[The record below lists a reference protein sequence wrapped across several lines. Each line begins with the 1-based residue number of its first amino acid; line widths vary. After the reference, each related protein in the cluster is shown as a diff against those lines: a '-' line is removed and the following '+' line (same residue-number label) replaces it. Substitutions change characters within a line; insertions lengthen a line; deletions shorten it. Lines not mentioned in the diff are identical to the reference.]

1 MANSGHTLPSRLVHE
16 GDASFLIGHP
26 LHVVMSPWWFSV
38 TVDGRTLSSR
48 LVHEC
53 NASFLFGHLCR
64 ACLLALLG
72 VALGFSMVVL

>member
-38 TVDGRTLSSR
+38 NVDGRTLSSR
-48 LVHEC
+48 HVHGC
-53 NASFLFGHLCR
+53 NASFLVGHLCR
-64 ACLLALLG
+64 DCFALLG
-72 VALGFSMVVL
+72 MALGFPKVFL